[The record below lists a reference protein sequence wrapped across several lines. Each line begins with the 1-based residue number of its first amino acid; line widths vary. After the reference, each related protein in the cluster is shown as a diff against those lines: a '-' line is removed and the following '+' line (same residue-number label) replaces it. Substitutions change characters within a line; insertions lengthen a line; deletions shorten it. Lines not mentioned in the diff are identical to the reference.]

1 MFTIVGIFLL
11 AMMILAILSVL
22 KKGESRKGNAKRN
35 PIKGKR
41 IITMNEQPTF
51 MKLREALPEHII
63 LAQVA
68 FSAFMTAQG
77 YATRNL
83 FNRKVADFIVLD
95 KAFNIVAIVELDDSS
110 HKGKEKTDEERDA
123 LIQEAGFRVVRYKRT
138 PELAQIHADFNIA
151 TISLAQV
158 SIEPNSSET
167 RTKFVADAITV
178 ERDDPTIQP
187 LPYIDEVK
195 LKS

>member
-1 MFTIVGIFLL
+1 MFAIVGIFLIAIVVL
-11 AMMILAILSVL
+11 VILSVL
-22 KKGESRKGNAKRN
+22 KKGESKNRNAKRN

-51 MKLREALPEHII
+51 MKLKEALPEHII

-83 FNRKVADFIVLD
+83 FNRKVADFVVLD

-110 HKGKEKTDEERDA
+110 HKGKEKFDAERDA
-123 LIQEAGFRVVRYKRT
+123 LIHEAGFKVIRYKRT
-138 PELAQIHADFNIA
+138 PELVQIHRDFNI
-151 TISLAQV
+151 TLSSLAQV
-158 SIEPNSSET
+158 LVEPDL
-167 RTKFVADAITV
+167 TKTKLVADAIII
-178 ERDDPTIQP
+178 ERDDPNIQP
-187 LPYIDEVK
+187 TQHIDEVK

>member
-1 MFTIVGIFLL
+1 MSMLVGMVLLTII
-11 AMMILAILSVL
+11 ILAILSVL
-22 KKGESRKGNAKRN
+22 KKGESKNRNAKRN

-51 MKLREALPEHII
+51 IKLREGLPEHII

-68 FSAFMTAQG
+68 FSAFMTARG

-110 HKGKEKTDEERDA
+110 HKGKEKFDAERDA

-138 PELAQIHADFNIA
+138 PELAQIHADFNIVSS
-151 TISLAQV
+151 SLAQV
-158 SIEPNSSET
+158 SIEPDL
-167 RTKFVADAITV
+167 TKTKLVTDAIII
-178 ERDDPTIQP
+178 EKDDPSVQP
-187 LPYIDEVK
+187 TQHIGEVK

>member
-1 MFTIVGIFLL
+1 MLVGMVLLTII
-11 AMMILAILSVL
+11 ILAILSVL
-22 KKGESRKGNAKRN
+22 KKGESKNRNAKRN

-51 MKLREALPEHII
+51 IKLREGLPEHII

-110 HKGKEKTDEERDA
+110 HKGKEKFDAERDA

-138 PELAQIHADFNIA
+138 PELAQIHADFNIVSS
-151 TISLAQV
+151 SLAQV
-158 SIEPNSSET
+158 SIEPDL
-167 RTKFVADAITV
+167 TKTKLVTDAIII
-178 ERDDPTIQP
+178 EKDDPSVQP
-187 LPYIDEVK
+187 TQHIGEVK

>member
-1 MFTIVGIFLL
+1 MFAIVGIFLIAIML
-11 AMMILAILSVL
+11 LVILSVL
-22 KKGESRKGNAKRN
+22 KKGESKNRNAKRN

-51 MKLREALPEHII
+51 MKLKEALPEHII

-83 FNRKVADFIVLD
+83 FNRKVADFVVLD

-110 HKGKEKTDEERDA
+110 HKGKEKFDAERDA
-123 LIQEAGFRVVRYKRT
+123 LIHEAGFKVIRYKRT
-138 PELAQIHADFNIA
+138 PELVQIHRDFNI
-151 TISLAQV
+151 TSSSLAQV
-158 SIEPNSSET
+158 LIEPDL
-167 RTKFVADAITV
+167 TKTKLVADAIII
-178 ERDDPTIQP
+178 ERDDPNIQP
-187 LPYIDEVK
+187 TQHIDEVK

>member
-1 MFTIVGIFLL
+1 MFAIVGIFLI
-11 AMMILAILSVL
+11 AIMVLAILSVL
-22 KKGESRKGNAKRN
+22 KKGESKNRNAKRN
-35 PIKGKR
+35 PIKGKP

-51 MKLREALPEHII
+51 MKLKEALPEHII

-83 FNRKVADFIVLD
+83 FNRKVADFVVLD

-110 HKGKEKTDEERDA
+110 HKGKEKFDAERDA
-123 LIQEAGFRVVRYKRT
+123 LIHEAGFKVIRYKRT
-138 PELAQIHADFNIA
+138 PELVQIHRDFNI
-151 TISLAQV
+151 TSSSLAQV
-158 SIEPNSSET
+158 LIEPDL
-167 RTKFVADAITV
+167 TKTKLVTDAIII
-178 ERDDPTIQP
+178 EKDDPNIQP
-187 LPYIDEVK
+187 TQHIDEVK

>member
-1 MFTIVGIFLL
+1 MFAIVGIFLI
-11 AMMILAILSVL
+11 AIMVLAILSVL
-22 KKGESRKGNAKRN
+22 KKGESKNRNAKRN

-51 MKLREALPEHII
+51 MKLKEALPEHII

-83 FNRKVADFIVLD
+83 FNRKVADFVVLD

-110 HKGKEKTDEERDA
+110 HKGKEKFDAERDA
-123 LIQEAGFRVVRYKRT
+123 LIHEAGFKVIRYKRT
-138 PELAQIHADFNIA
+138 PELVQIHRDFNI
-151 TISLAQV
+151 TSSSLAQV
-158 SIEPNSSET
+158 LIEPDL
-167 RTKFVADAITV
+167 TKTKLVADAIII
-178 ERDDPTIQP
+178 ERDDPNIQP
-187 LPYIDEVK
+187 TQHIDEVK

>member
-1 MFTIVGIFLL
+1 MFAMIGIFLI
-11 AMMILAILSVL
+11 AIMILAILSVL
-22 KKGESRKGNAKRN
+22 KKGESKNRNVKRT
-35 PIKGKR
+35 PIKGKP

-51 MKLREALPEHII
+51 MKLKEALPEHII

-83 FNRKVADFIVLD
+83 FNRKVADFVVLD

-110 HKGKEKTDEERDA
+110 HKGKEKFDAERDA
-123 LIQEAGFRVVRYKRT
+123 LIHEAGFKVIRYKRT
-138 PELAQIHADFNIA
+138 PELVQIHRDFNI
-151 TISLAQV
+151 TSSSLAQV
-158 SIEPNSSET
+158 LIEPDL
-167 RTKFVADAITV
+167 TKTKLVADAIII
-178 ERDDPTIQP
+178 EKDDPSIQP
-187 LPYIDEVK
+187 TQHIDEVK